1 MVYMDPNEL
10 GWRPYVKSWMQRTC
24 TKMKDET
31 KVLKLYGIFNMC
43 EQVNLVLKTK
53 VMTCLK
59 IPDSSAQWNFQCKV
73 FNFQHSL

>member
-31 KVLKLYGIFNMC
+31 KVFISRFLRVDL
-43 EQVNLVLKTK
+43 
-53 VMTCLK
+53 
-59 IPDSSAQWNFQCKV
+59 PSSSINKSTSSIRFSV
-73 FNFQHSL
+73 